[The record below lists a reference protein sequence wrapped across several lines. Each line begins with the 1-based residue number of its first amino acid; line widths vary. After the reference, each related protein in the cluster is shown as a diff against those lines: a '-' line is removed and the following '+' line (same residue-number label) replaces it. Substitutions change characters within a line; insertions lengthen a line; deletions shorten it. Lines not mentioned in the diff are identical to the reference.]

1 MGAIHTPE
9 ETSMAET
16 VAVFRA
22 PQPHI
27 RKVALDRPW
36 LWLGAGWRDL
46 RAAPLSSLAY
56 GAASVIAGW
65 LAISLLLWFDLPYLV
80 LPLSA
85 GFFFVGP
92 FMAVGLYEI
101 SRRLES
107 GLPVD
112 VEGTLLAWRRNPD
125 QIALMGLLLLL
136 LHLAWLRAAQLL
148 FAVFEWPTVP
158 SWDRFLDLA
167 WHSARSLPFLTAG
180 IAVGAVLAAVAFAIG
195 AFSMPYLLDRRDANL
210 FEAIATSVTAVK
222 LNLRPMLLWAGLIV
236 LLVVLAMI
244 PGLLGLVVVLPV
256 VAHATWHAYR
266 DIVRFPIKDAGSP
279 AAA

>member
-1 MGAIHTPE
+1 
-9 ETSMAET
+9 MAGT

-46 RAAPLSSLAY
+46 LAVPLLSLAF
-56 GAASVIAGW
+56 GTATVIAGW
-65 LAISLLLWFDLPYLV
+65 LGVALLVWLDLPYLV

-92 FMAVGLYEI
+92 FLAVGLYEL
-101 SRRLES
+101 SRRLEG

-112 VEGTLLAWRRNPD
+112 REGVLLAWRRNPD

-136 LHLAWLRAAQLL
+136 LHLAWMRAAQLL
-148 FAVFEWPTVP
+148 FALFQWQTVP

-167 WHSARSLPFLTAG
+167 WHSTRSLPFLAIG
-180 IAVGAVLAAVAFAIG
+180 VIVGAVLAGVAFAIG
-195 AFSMPYLLDRRDANL
+195 AFSMPYLLDRRGANL
-210 FEAIATSVTAVK
+210 FEAIATSVAAVR

-236 LLVVLAMI
+236 LMVVLAMI

-266 DIVRFPIKDAGSP
+266 DIVRFPATDAGSP
-279 AAA
+279 GQA